1 MGLYQRRHQLHRNLW
16 GKRLDGA
23 VSRNFRL
30 LQLVR
35 GAERLLFLSLA
46 VKKTKLSSQ
55 NLARAGYM
63 ALQTSCQSKPW
74 HAACYRAAPAP
85 RSKVACSPPRGLR
98 LPPASLCSAPQGACA
113 PRSKVACSPPRG
125 LRLPPASLCSAPQG
139 ACAPRSKVAC
149 SPPRGLRLPP
159 ASLCSAPQGACAVC
173 INCPRKASEAL
184 AIWRGK
190 RHASQSPG
198 MPLAIAPRQRRRIAY
213 ARRRARRYA
222 ASDEA

>member
-113 PRSKVACSPPRG
+113 
-125 LRLPPASLCSAPQG
+125 
-139 ACAPRSKVAC
+139 
-149 SPPRGLRLPP
+149 
-159 ASLCSAPQGACAVC
+159 VC